1 MEKLT
6 IIGCGTMGHSIALNA
21 AWAGMPVCLYGIAQ
35 EDLTRA
41 TGGIH
46 AKLEI
51 LISNELLQ
59 EEDRLPVLNRIA
71 YSTSM
76 EEAVSQATFVIEA
89 IPEEMELKQKLFN
102 YLDKIC
108 GSDVILAS
116 NTSGLSATAIA
127 GVMTHPERFV
137 ITHFWNPAH
146 LIPLV
151 EVLRHPTTTNSVME
165 RVLNLLQAM
174 HKKTI
179 EIKKEVPGFVG
190 NRLQAALL
198 REAQFLLEE
207 GVATKE
213 DIDAA
218 VVYGIGRRLPVT
230 GPLLSAD
237 MGGLDI
243 FAIISDYLFRDLSN
257 ADGAFPALKK
267 LVAAQKFGSKSGEG
281 YYQWDAAFAEMMNTR
296 RETELIRFIKAD
308 TK

>member
-21 AWAGMPVCLYGIAQ
+21 AWAGIPVCLYGISQ
-35 EDLTRA
+35 EDITQA
-41 TGGIH
+41 TNGIH
-46 AKLEI
+46 SKLNV
-51 LISNELLQ
+51 LINNELLQ
-59 EEDRLPVLNRIA
+59 EENRLPVLNRIR
-71 YSTSM
+71 YSISID
-76 EEAVSQATFVIEA
+76 EAVQQASIVIEA
-89 IPEEMELKQKLFN
+89 VPEDMQMKQNLFR

-108 GSDVILAS
+108 GSDVVLAS
-116 NTSGLSATAIA
+116 NTSGLSAAAIA
-127 GVMTHPERFV
+127 SEMEHPERFM

-151 EVLRHPTTTNSVME
+151 EVLRHPATTDAVMK
-165 RVLNLLQAM
+165 RVLDLLQAM
-174 HKKTI
+174 RKKTI

-190 NRLQAALL
+190 NRLQAALF
-198 REAQFLLEE
+198 REAQYLLGE

-218 VVYGIGRRLPVT
+218 VVYGIGRRLPIT
-230 GPLLSAD
+230 GPFLSAD

-257 ADGAFPALKK
+257 ADGAFPALKE
-267 LVAAQKFGSKSGEG
+267 LVAAKKFGNKSGEG

>member
-21 AWAGMPVCLYGIAQ
+21 AWAGISVCLYGISQ
-35 EDLTRA
+35 EDITRA
-41 TGGIH
+41 TAGIQ
-46 AKLEI
+46 AKLDV
-51 LISNELLQ
+51 LIRNELLQ
-59 EEDRLPVLNRIA
+59 EEDRLPVMNRIRYFTA
-71 YSTSM
+71 M
-76 EEAVSQATFVIEA
+76 EEAVHQASFVIEA

-108 GSDVILAS
+108 GSHVVLAS

-127 GVMTHPERFV
+127 AVMQHPERFV

-151 EVLRHPTTTNSVME
+151 EVLRHATTTNDVMQ
-165 RVLNLLQAM
+165 RVLNLLQVM

-179 EIKKEVPGFVG
+179 EIKKEIPGFVG
-190 NRLQAALL
+190 NRLQAALF
-198 REAQFLLEE
+198 REAQYLLEE

-243 FAIISDYLFRDLSN
+243 FAIISDYLFRDLSK
-257 ADGAFPALKK
+257 AEGAFPALKK
-267 LVAAQKFGSKSGEG
+267 LVAAQKLGNKSGEG
-281 YYQWDAAFAEMMNTR
+281 YYQWDASFSEMMNNR
-296 RETELIRFIKAD
+296 RETELIRFLKAD